1 MSALPHW
8 LVVAAG
14 GALGASARHGVG
26 RLAFHAFGPGYP
38 WGTVI
43 ANVAGST
50 LMGLFI
56 GALAARSGTPEGARL
71 FFAVGF
77 LGAFTTMSTFSLD
90 VVTLFERKAYA
101 SAAGYASLS
110 LLGSVGGLVL
120 GLAAARL
127 LARGLS

>member
-1 MSALPHW
+1 MSAGAW
-8 LVVAAG
+8 IAVAAG

-26 RLAFHAFGPGYP
+26 RIALRAFGPDFP
-38 WGTVI
+38 WATVI
-43 ANVAGST
+43 VNIAGST

-56 GALAARSGTPEGARL
+56 GALVARSGTPETARA

-101 SAAGYASLS
+101 AAGGYAALS
-110 LLGSVGGLVL
+110 LAGSVLGLVL
-120 GLAAARL
+120 GLVVARL
-127 LARGLS
+127 IARSLA